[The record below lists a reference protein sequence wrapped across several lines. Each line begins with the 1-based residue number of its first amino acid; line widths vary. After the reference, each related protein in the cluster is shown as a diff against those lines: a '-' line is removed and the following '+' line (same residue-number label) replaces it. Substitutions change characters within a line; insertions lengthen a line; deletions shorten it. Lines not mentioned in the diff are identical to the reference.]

1 MELKPQRIDAQ
12 KRFLLIVGTALASAL
27 TVAVYILAFHLA
39 TKGA

>member
-1 MELKPQRIDAQ
+1 MELKPQR
-12 KRFLLIVGTALASAL
+12 LLLMAATVLASAL